1 MPSPPLPAKERSEL
15 KNVAVMMGSKK
26 VSTTSIPSIGLA
38 SSWTEVVKANVE
50 DMLKY
55 SDHPAELKDNLLN
68 MLASKDR
75 QSAMTLLHIGYKE
88 ARDGRQNAWINM
100 GVVAALVF
108 SVLFSAI
115 NQPFGIIQADDMWS
129 SHRETMNK
137 VLICMLYISTIF
149 GLITVILTIFLL
161 IHLGSFVSDAD
172 DYIYFMQLNPH
183 GLVDVSIVIT
193 LLCGGVSIPLAAV
206 VSNEEPIASF
216 CFFLSMATFLGVVII
231 YVRSV
236 VCNSKRRQ
244 KRVAEVAS
252 QEDQLALI
260 VKKAYDSLLSAT
272 E

>member
-1 MPSPPLPAKERSEL
+1 
-15 KNVAVMMGSKK
+15 
-26 VSTTSIPSIGLA
+26 
-38 SSWTEVVKANVE
+38 
-50 DMLKY
+50 
-55 SDHPAELKDNLLN
+55 
-68 MLASKDR
+68 
-75 QSAMTLLHIGYKE
+75 
-88 ARDGRQNAWINM
+88 M

-172 DYIYFMQLNPH
+172 DYIYFMQLNQSGDLGFLWVWNPH

-206 VSNEEPIASF
+206 VSNEDPIASF

-244 KRVAEVAS
+244 KRVAE
-252 QEDQLALI
+252 DQLALI